1 MADRDIAVRFT
12 GDSRDLERASEK
24 AERSISDTGKSMGG
38 ALAGLAGPATIAAA
52 AVAGVA
58 IVGYDLAKAAAE
70 DEASM
75 AQLAQQLRQAAGAG
89 DEAVAGAEDFV
100 SALSKSAALA
110 DDELRPALAR
120 LATATGD
127 TARAQDL
134 LALATDISAGSGKDL
149 GAVTDALA
157 KAALG
162 STGGL
167 SKLGLAT
174 EDAAG
179 KAMPLEEILARARD
193 TFKGAGEAA
202 ANTSEGGMRK
212 AAIGFDELKESI
224 GAKLLPILGGLGT
237 FLTET
242 VLPAFEQLIAW
253 AEAEWPKFMEAI
265 RPTLEQVGELV
276 RTVIDNLK
284 AFWDENGDEIMAGIG
299 ELVRI
304 WKEVL
309 SVELQA
315 AGELLKT
322 VFDEVAR
329 FWDENGDE
337 IMATLR
343 EVATFISDTVNTIR
357 AFWTEWGDE
366 IMTVARTVFDT
377 VLTVIRVAMDV
388 IFGII
393 RFVAAVIRGDWG
405 AAFEALKDT
414 AAAGVDFVVGL
425 MGKVGGLITDAL
437 GALADLITR
446 PFKAA
451 FNAIADLWNNTIG
464 RLEFT
469 VPDWV
474 PGLGGNRIDVPDIPR
489 FAAFGALTIVMPPGS
504 DGYDVA
510 RQVTSFSRNVAPM
523 GALTVAVR

>member
-1 MADRDIAVRFT
+1 VADRDIAVRFT
-12 GDSRDLERASEK
+12 GDSRDLERASEN
-24 AERSISDTGKSMGG
+24 AERSLTDTGKSMGG

-75 AQLAQQLRQAAGAG
+75 AQLEQQLRQAASAG
-89 DEAVAGAEDFV
+89 DEAVAGAEAFV
-100 SALSKSAALA
+100 SALSKSAAIA
-110 DDELRPALAR
+110 DDELRPSLAK

-127 TARAQDL
+127 TAKAQDL

-179 KAMPLEEILARARD
+179 KAMPLEDILAKARD
-193 TFKGAGEAA
+193 TFAGAGEAA
-202 ANTSEGGMRK
+202 ANTSEGGLKK

-224 GAKLLPILGGLGT
+224 GAKLLPVLGGLGA
-237 FLTET
+237 FLNDT
-242 VLPAFEQLIAW
+242 VLPGFESLVAW
-253 AEAEWPKFMEAI
+253 AEEQWPKFLEAI
-265 RPTLEQVGELV
+265 RPTLTEVGELV
-276 RTVIDNLK
+276 RTVIDKLQ
-284 AFWDENGDEIMAGIG
+284 AFWDENGESIMAGIG
-299 ELVRI
+299 EVVRL

-315 AGELLKT
+315 AGEVLKT
-322 VFDEVAR
+322 VFDEVAK

-343 EVATFISDTVNTIR
+343 EVATFISDTANTIR

-366 IMTVARTVFDT
+366 IMAVARIAFDT
-377 VLTVIRVAMDV
+377 IQSVIRVAMDV

-393 RFVAAVIRGDWG
+393 RFVAAIIRGDWS
-405 AAFEALKDT
+405 AAFDALKDT
-414 AAAGVDFVVGL
+414 AQKGVDFVVGL
-425 MGKVGGLITDAL
+425 MARIGDLIARAL
-437 GALADLITR
+437 GGLADLITR

-451 FNAIADLWNNTIG
+451 FNSIADLWNRTVG
-464 RLEFT
+464 ALEFT

-489 FAAFGALTIVMPPGS
+489 FATFGALTIVMPPGS

-510 RQVTSFSRNVAPM
+510 RQVTSFSRNVAPV
-523 GALTVAVR
+523 GGLTVAVR